1 MNYTG
6 NLKKAIRNGTAQ
18 GTGRIIVT
26 CTIRRVPM
34 AIERR
39 GIVIKRRREREN
51 ILVVIDQ
58 RLKATIKNLTDNV

>member
-6 NLKKAIRNGTAQ
+6 NLKEAIRNGTAQ
-18 GTGRIIVT
+18 GTGRIVVT
-26 CTIRRVPM
+26 GTVRRVPM

-51 ILVVIDQ
+51 ILVIIYQ
-58 RLKATIKNLTDNV
+58 RLKAAIKNLTDDV